1 MKKKKRVVTVISI
14 IIGVI
19 VILGI
24 WAVAET
30 NYGSQSDPLITLSYI
45 TDVFTGQITEKLNEQ
60 MDTRITELKTD
71 LEASIAEL
79 ESRYGEQD
87 SGKKFVL
94 VTLTEGQILTG
105 SVGTELM
112 LRVGTAQCY
121 ASASPGL
128 IDSTSAGIIENGES
142 LEKNHM
148 YMITIEG
155 RGIKATSSNVM
166 VLVRGD
172 HEIS

>member
-1 MKKKKRVVTVISI
+1 MLKKKKLVTIISAI
-14 IIGVI
+14 LGVI
-19 VILGI
+19 LIVGI

-30 NYGSQSDPLITLSYI
+30 NYGSEGDPLITLSYI
-45 TDVFTGQITEKLNEQ
+45 NDVFTKQITEKLNEQ
-60 MDTRITELKTD
+60 IDTRVTELKAE

-79 ESRYGEQD
+79 ESRYSDQ
-87 SGKKFVL
+87 KRFVL
-94 VTLTEGQILTG
+94 VTLSDGQILTG

-112 LRVGTAQCY
+112 LRVGSAVCY

-128 IDSTSAGIIENGES
+128 IDSTSAGILENGGS

-155 RGIKATSSNVM
+155 RGIKAAASSVM

-172 HEIS
+172 YTIS

>member
-1 MKKKKRVVTVISI
+1 MIRRKRVVTIISV
-14 IIGVI
+14 IIGII

-45 TDVFTGQITEKLNEQ
+45 TDVFTGQITEKLNQ
-60 MDTRITELKTD
+60 QIDTKVSELKSE
-71 LEASIAEL
+71 LEASVAEL
-79 ESRYGEQD
+79 ERLYAEQD
-87 SGKKFVL
+87 DSRKFEL
-94 VTLTEGQILTG
+94 VTLSEGQVLTG

-112 LRVGTAQCY
+112 LRVGTAQCH

-128 IDSTSAGIIENGES
+128 IDYTSAGILENGGS

-166 VLVRGD
+166 VLVRGE
-172 HEIS
+172 HAIS